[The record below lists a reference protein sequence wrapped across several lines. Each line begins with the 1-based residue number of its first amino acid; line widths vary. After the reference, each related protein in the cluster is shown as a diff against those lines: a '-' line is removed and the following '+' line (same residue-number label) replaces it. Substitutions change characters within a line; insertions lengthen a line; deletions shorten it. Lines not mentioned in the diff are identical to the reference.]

1 VSAHLEDYAIL
12 GDTETAALVSRDG
25 SIDWLCLP
33 RFDSAACFAAILGGP
48 HRGRW
53 LLAPADEPSATR
65 RAYRDGTLVLE
76 TEHETPTGVVRVTE
90 AMVPRGGG
98 EDPDLCRLVEG
109 VSGEV
114 EMRMELAVRFDY
126 GSAIPWVRH
135 LPEGVWAGAGP
146 DAVLLRTDVELHTAE
161 NTTVADFVVHEG
173 ERFGFSLTW
182 YPSHQSPGELRGDPF
197 SAVYEAEQW
206 WQEWS
211 SQLKYDGGWREAVE
225 RSLITLKALTYAP
238 SGGIMAAPTT
248 SLPERLGGVRNWDYR
263 FCWLRDAA
271 LTLDALLLAGYLDEA
286 RAWRDWLLR
295 AVAGDPRQLQI
306 MYGPNGERR
315 LPELE
320 LHWLEGYEGS
330 RPVRIGNGAAGQ
342 RQLDVYGEVIGT
354 AYEARC
360 AGLPFEET
368 AWALERHLLEY
379 LESGWRDP
387 DYGIWEVRGEPRH
400 FTHSKVMAWVAMDRA
415 VKTVEQFDLNGPSD
429 RWRRVRDEIHAEVCQ
444 QGFDP
449 QLNSFVQYYGA
460 KGTDASLL
468 MIPLVGFLPADD
480 ERMRGTVDY
489 VQKTLTDGGFVLR
502 YECEEEVDGLPPGE
516 GAFLACSFWLADNLA
531 MQGRVK
537 EATGLFDRL
546 LSLRN
551 DVGLLSEQYDP
562 VSGRLV
568 GNFPQAFSHV
578 SLVNS
583 ALRLDRAMAGDTAV
597 LDVSET

>member
-1 VSAHLEDYAIL
+1 MSAHLEDYAIL

-25 SIDWLCLP
+25 SVDWLCLP
-33 RFDSAACFAAILGGP
+33 RFDAGACFAAILGGP

-53 LLAPADEPSATR
+53 LLAPAESPSKVSR
-65 RAYRDGTLVLE
+65 RYREGTLVLE
-76 TEHETPTGVVRVTE
+76 TEYELPTGTVRVVE
-90 AMVPRGGG
+90 AMLPRGQ
-98 EDPDLCRLVEG
+98 EPDLCRLVEG

-114 EMRMELAVRFDY
+114 EMRMELCVRFDY
-126 GSAIPWVRH
+126 GSVIPWVRH

-146 DAVLLRTDVELHTAE
+146 DAVLLTTDVELHTAE
-161 NTTVADFVVHEG
+161 HTTVADFTVRAG
-173 ERFGFSLTW
+173 EKVGFSLTW
-182 YPSHQSPGELRGDPF
+182 YPSHETPPGASVDPF
-197 SAVYEAEQW
+197 AAVAAAETW
-206 WQEWS
+206 WREWS
-211 SQLKYDGGWREAVE
+211 GQLTYEGRWREAVQ

-238 SGGIMAAPTT
+238 SGGIVAAATT

-263 FCWLRDAA
+263 FCWLRDAS
-271 LTLDALLLAGYLDEA
+271 LTLDALLLGGYLDEA

-295 AVAGDPRQLQI
+295 AVAGDPGQLQI
-306 MYGPNGERR
+306 MYGPAGERR

-320 LHWLEGYEGS
+320 LDWLEGYEGS
-330 RPVRIGNGAAGQ
+330 RPVRIGNGAANQ

-354 AYEARC
+354 QYEARR
-360 AGLPFEET
+360 AGLPYEDA
-368 AWALERHLLEY
+368 AWALERHLLDY
-379 LESGWRDP
+379 LESGWREP

-415 VKTVEQFDLNGPSD
+415 VRTVEEFDLNGPAD

-444 QGFDP
+444 QGYDAE
-449 QLNSFVQYYGA
+449 LGSFVQYYGA

-468 MIPLVGFLPADD
+468 MIPLVGFLPATD
-480 ERMRGTVDY
+480 ERMKGTVQM
-489 VQKTLTDGGFVLR
+489 VQDRLTEDGLVMR
-502 YECEEEVDGLPPGE
+502 YECQEDVDGLPPGE

-531 MQGRVK
+531 MQGRLD
-537 EATGLFDRL
+537 EAGELFERL

-562 VSGRLV
+562 AAGRLV

-583 ALRLDRAMAGDTAV
+583 ATRLDRALGG
-597 LDVSET
+597 ETPMLGVAAP

>member
-1 VSAHLEDYAIL
+1 VSAHLEDYALL
-12 GDTETAALVSRDG
+12 GDTETAALVSLDG
-25 SIDWLCLP
+25 SVDWLCLP
-33 RFDSAACFAAILGGP
+33 RFDAAACFAAILGGP

-53 LLAPADEPSATR
+53 LLAPAETPSTVR
-65 RAYRDGTLVLE
+65 RRYRDGTLVLE
-76 TEHETPTGVVRVTE
+76 TEHECPTGTVRVID

-114 EMRMELAVRFDY
+114 EMRMELCVRFDY

-146 DAVLLRTDVELHTAE
+146 DAVLLRTDVELHTAD
-161 NTTVADFVVHEG
+161 NTTVADFTVRAG
-173 ERFGFSLTW
+173 ERVGFSLTW
-182 YPSHQSPGELRGDPF
+182 YPSYASPTAGSSDPF
-197 SAVYEAEQW
+197 AAVEAAEQW
-206 WQEWS
+206 WREWS
-211 SQLKYDGGWREAVE
+211 SQLRYDGGWREPVE

-238 SGGIMAAPTT
+238 SGGIVAAATT

-271 LTLDALLLAGYLDEA
+271 LTLDALLLAGFLDEA

-320 LHWLEGYEGS
+320 LDWLEGYEGS
-330 RPVRIGNGAAGQ
+330 RPVRIGNGAAHQ

-379 LESGWRDP
+379 LESGWREP

-415 VKTVEQFDLNGPSD
+415 VRTVEEFDLNGPAD

-444 QGFDP
+444 QGYDAE
-449 QLNSFVQYYGA
+449 LGTFVQYYGA

-480 ERMRGTVDY
+480 ERMKGTVRF
-489 VQKTLTDGGFVLR
+489 VQERLLDGGLVLR
-502 YECEEEVDGLPPGE
+502 YETEEAVDGLPPGE

-531 MQGRVK
+531 MQGRVG
-537 EATGLFDRL
+537 EATALFERL

-551 DVGLLSEQYDP
+551 DVGLLSEQFDP
-562 VSGRLV
+562 LSGRLV

-583 ALRLDRAMAGDTAV
+583 ATRLDRALAGSKAT
-597 LDVSET
+597 LDVTES